1 DGVADSTAQTITI
14 TLNGANDTP
23 VLNVVT
29 SGSYTDTAANDT
41 FSDITGTLS
50 GSDRDSAD
58 TVSFELDGSSASSEV
73 GFTVEKSSTYGTFY
87 LNATSGAYKFV
98 ANDSAIEALKTTATA
113 TFDVNATDG
122 VADSTA
128 QTITIT
134 LNGANDTPVL
144 NVVTSG
150 SYT

>member
-1 DGVADSTAQTITI
+1 
-14 TLNGANDTP
+14 
-23 VLNVVT
+23 
-29 SGSYTDTAANDT
+29 NDT

-150 SYT
+150 SYTDTAANDTFSDITGTLSGSDRDSADTVSFELDGSSAS